1 MKKILLLVAIISYGA
16 HFAAAQ
22 TQKIAFVNTQL
33 IIDTLPGKDT
43 AEMKLAQIAQQYDEA
58 IKGLQMEIQS
68 KQKEYETKVKSGASQ
83 AQLELLQKSYER
95 LVQEYQETEQI
106 GNREIQAQRGNLL
119 KPIVDEIKKAV
130 GEVAAKKGYSSV
142 IDNATGMVIWSANAN
157 DDITDAVIKYMLK
170 IK

>member
-1 MKKILLLVAIISYGA
+1 MKKILLLVAIFSFGA
-16 HFAAAQ
+16 NLATAQ

-106 GNREIQAQRGNLL
+106 GNREIQVQRGNLL
-119 KPIVDEIKKAV
+119 KPIVDDIKKAV
-130 GEVAAKKGYSSV
+130 GEVAAKKGYTSV
-142 IDNATGMVIWSANAN
+142 IDNATGMVIWSSNTN

>member
-1 MKKILLLVAIISYGA
+1 
-16 HFAAAQ
+16 
-22 TQKIAFVNTQL
+22 
-33 IIDTLPGKDT
+33 
-43 AEMKLAQIAQQYDEA
+43 
-58 IKGLQMEIQS
+58 MEIQS

>member
-1 MKKILLLVAIISYGA
+1 MKKILLLVAIFSFGA
-16 HFAAAQ
+16 NLATAQ

-119 KPIVDEIKKAV
+119 KPIVEDIKKAV

-142 IDNATGMVIWSANAN
+142 IDNATGMVIWTANTN

>member
-1 MKKILLLVAIISYGA
+1 MEKSFITQ
-16 HFAAAQ
+16 AQ
-22 TQKIAFVNTQL
+22 MTQRKGRAGRTK
-33 IIDTLPGKDT
+33 PGVCYHLYT
-43 AEMKLAQIAQQYDEA
+43 PQQYDEA